1 MFKLFNKENKPKIT
15 DKIFIHTKN
24 KWPYCLKLLKENSK
38 TIFIGWFDD
47 SIEELESHLLQTN
60 MQAVVAK
67 ARTISGSQV
76 REMQVVFI
84 EHYPVKSKEDQ
95 LFDQLS
101 LKEAIFLTAVD
112 EPLLKH
118 FGGDKLISI
127 MESMGMKEED
137 PIEHKLIT
145 QSIVTAQKKIESKVF
160 LEHSTRSQAEWMKR
174 NLK

>member
-1 MFKLFNKENKPKIT
+1 MFKLFNKENKPRIT

-24 KWPYCLKLLKENSK
+24 KWPYCQKLLQENSK

-47 SIEELESHLLQTN
+47 SIEELERYLSQTN
-60 MQAVVAK
+60 VQAVVLK
-67 ARTISGSQV
+67 ARTISRSQI
-76 REMQVVFI
+76 REMHIVFI

-101 LKEAIFLTAVD
+101 LKEAIFLSAVD

-127 MESMGMKEED
+127 MEGMGMKEDD

-160 LEHSTRSQAEWMKR
+160 LDHSTRSQAEWMER
-174 NLK
+174 NIK